1 MLNEIK
7 TLLGVEE
14 QETVLAKLNLENG
27 TVLESED
34 FKNGS
39 DVFILTEDEKVALPV
54 GEYELEDGR
63 FLEVAEEGII
73 SEIKA
78 EKEEAKDEEDM
89 KSDDKEEMAYATKE
103 ELAEVVS
110 MVEEIKSMIEKMGH
124 KKEEEKEE
132 MAELKEN
139 LSEAS
144 ADPIK
149 HSPEKTLN
157 EPKFNLYSQQ
167 RPLTTLDRVMEGIS
181 QIN

>member
-14 QETVLAKLNLENG
+14 QEPVLAKLNLENG

-78 EKEEAKDEEDM
+78 EKEPKDEEDE

-103 ELAEVVS
+103 ELAEVVT
-110 MVEEIKSMIEKMGH
+110 MVEEIKSMIEKMGD
-124 KKEEEKEE
+124 KKEEEKEEE

-149 HSPEKTLN
+149 HSPEKTT
-157 EPKFNLYSQQ
+157 ETKFNLYSQQ